1 MLSLLAA
8 ILVFG
13 LIILFHEFGHFL
25 FAKLGG
31 ICVLEFSLG
40 MGPRLISFKRGDTRY
55 SLKLLPFGGSCMML
69 GEDEDPEDFEEKAE
83 KDIRRK
89 SGLLLDEDEE
99 EEEEAQNTLSSETGQ
114 DTCALEE
121 EYGIPEEQGN
131 EPPVRYAPDGTP
143 VSGLAFHEAP
153 ILARFLTI
161 AAGPVFNFILALA
174 CGIAVVAYAGCQPPE
189 IVQVQAGSPAAEAGL
204 QTGDVITRMNGKRIH
219 LYQEVAMYNT
229 FHPGETVNLEY
240 RRGDETHK
248 TAVTPAYSEETGGY
262 LMGISG
268 GIPRAPKSL
277 FETIQYSAYELR
289 YMVDLTFQSLKML
302 VTGQVSRKDV
312 AGPVGIVVM
321 IDQTVEASNS
331 YGILTVFINLANMCL
346 ILSANLGIMNLL
358 PIPALDGGRL
368 VFILIEAVRGKPV
381 DPEKEGMI
389 HMAGMAVL
397 MTLMV
402 LILFNDI
409 ANLF

>member
-8 ILVFG
+8 VLVFG

-40 MGPRLISFKRGDTRY
+40 LGPRLISVKRGDTRY

-69 GEDEDPEDFEEKAE
+69 GEDEEPEDFGEKAE
-83 KDIRRK
+83 QDIRKK
-89 SGLLLDEDEE
+89 SGLLLDE
-99 EEEEAQNTLSSETGQ
+99 EEEAQNALSSETGQ
-114 DTCALEE
+114 DICSLEE
-121 EYGIPEEQGN
+121 EYDRPEEQGN

-143 VSGLAFHEAP
+143 VKGLAFHEAP

-161 AAGPVFNFILALA
+161 AAGPVFNFILALV
-174 CGIAVVAYAGCQPPE
+174 CGIAVAAYAGCQPPE
-189 IVQVQAGSPAAEAGL
+189 IVQVQARSPAAEAGL
-204 QTGDVITRMNGKRIH
+204 QAGDVITRMNGKRIH

-248 TAVTPAYSEETGGY
+248 TTVTPAYSKETGGY

-321 IDQTVEASNS
+321 IDQTVEASSS

>member
-8 ILVFG
+8 VLVFG

-69 GEDEDPEDFEEKAE
+69 GEDEDPEDFGEKAE
-83 KDIRRK
+83 QDIRKK
-89 SGLLLDEDEE
+89 SGLLSNEE
-99 EEEEAQNTLSSETGQ
+99 EDVQNVPSSETKQ
-114 DTCALEE
+114 DTCILEE
-121 EYGIPEEQGN
+121 KYGGQEEPGN
-131 EPPVRYAPDGTP
+131 DPAVRYAPDGTP
-143 VSGLAFHEAP
+143 VKGLAFHEAP

-161 AAGPVFNFILALA
+161 AAGPVFNFILALV
-174 CGIAVVAYAGCQPPE
+174 CGIAVAAYAGCQPPE

-204 QTGDVITRMNGKRIH
+204 QAGDVITRMNGKRIH

-240 RRGDETHK
+240 RRGKEIHK
-248 TAVTPAYSEETGGY
+248 TTVTPAYSEETGGY

-277 FETIQYSAYELR
+277 FETIQYSAYEFR

-321 IDQTVEASNS
+321 IDQTVEASSS
-331 YGILTVFINLANMCL
+331 YGILTVLVNLANMCL

-402 LILFNDI
+402 VILFNDI

>member
-40 MGPRLISFKRGDTRY
+40 MGPRLLSFKRGDTRY

-69 GEDEDPEDFEEKAE
+69 GEDDDPEDFEEKAG
-83 KDIRRK
+83 KDIRKK
-89 SGLLLDEDEE
+89 SELLLKEENEVQETLFSEAGIDPEKSMKEE
-99 EEEEAQNTLSSETGQ
+99 EG
-114 DTCALEE
+114 
-121 EYGIPEEQGN
+121 GIQASRSGEL
-131 EPPVRYAPDGTP
+131 PVRYTSDGTP
-143 VSGLAFHEAP
+143 VNGLAFHEASVF
-153 ILARFLTI
+153 ARFLTI
-161 AAGPVFNFILALA
+161 AAGPVFNFILALV

-189 IVQVQAGSPAAEAGL
+189 IIKVQEGSPAAEAGL
-204 QTGDVITRMNGKRIH
+204 QAGDVITRINGKRIH
-219 LYQEVAMYNT
+219 LYQEVAMQNT
-229 FHPGETVNLEY
+229 FHPGEIVHMEY
-240 RRGDETHK
+240 RRGEEIHK
-248 TAVTPAYSEETGGY
+248 TVVTPAYSEEAGGY

-268 GIPRAPKSL
+268 GIPRAPRSL
-277 FETIQYSAYELR
+277 AETLQYSVYEFR

-321 IDQTVEASNS
+321 IDQTVEESSS
-331 YGILTVFINLANMCL
+331 YGIMSVLISLANMCL

-397 MTLMV
+397 MVLMV
-402 LILFNDI
+402 VILFNDI

>member
-1 MLSLLAA
+1 
-8 ILVFG
+8 
-13 LIILFHEFGHFL
+13 
-25 FAKLGG
+25 
-31 ICVLEFSLG
+31 
-40 MGPRLISFKRGDTRY
+40 
-55 SLKLLPFGGSCMML
+55 MML

-89 SGLLLDEDEE
+89 SGLLLDE
-99 EEEEAQNTLSSETGQ
+99 EEEAQNALSSETGQ
-114 DTCALEE
+114 DICALEE
-121 EYGIPEEQGN
+121 EYDRPEEQGN

-189 IVQVQAGSPAAEAGL
+189 IVQVQTGSPAAEAGL

-248 TAVTPAYSEETGGY
+248 TTVTPAYSEETGGY

-321 IDQTVEASNS
+321 IDQTVEASSS
-331 YGILTVFINLANMCL
+331 YGILTVLINLANMCL

>member
-69 GEDEDPEDFEEKAE
+69 GEDENPEDFGEKAE
-83 KDIRRK
+83 QDIRRK
-89 SGLLLDEDEE
+89 SGLLANEE
-99 EEEEAQNTLSSETGQ
+99 ENAQETPSSETEQ
-114 DTCALEE
+114 DTWALEE
-121 EYGIPEEQGN
+121 EQDGQEERGK
-131 EPPVRYAPDGTP
+131 EISVRYAPDGTP
-143 VSGLAFHEAP
+143 VRGLAFHEAP

-161 AAGPVFNFILALA
+161 AAGPVFNFILALV

-204 QTGDVITRMNGKRIH
+204 QAGDVITRINGKRIR
-219 LYQEVAMYNT
+219 LYQEVAMQNT
-229 FHPGETVNLEY
+229 FHPGEIVHMEY
-240 RRGDETHK
+240 RRGEEVHK
-248 TAVTPAYSEETGGY
+248 AVITPAYSEEMGGY

-277 FETIQYSAYELR
+277 FETIEYSVYEFR
-289 YMVDLTFQSLKML
+289 YMIDLTFQSLKML
-302 VTGQVSRKDV
+302 VTRQVSRKDV

-321 IDQTVEASNS
+321 IDKTVEESSS
-331 YGILTVFINLANMCL
+331 YGILTVLISLANMCL

-397 MTLMV
+397 MALMV
-402 LILFNDI
+402 VILFNDI

>member
-8 ILVFG
+8 VLVFG

-204 QTGDVITRMNGKRIH
+204 QTGDVITRM
-219 LYQEVAMYNT
+219 
-229 FHPGETVNLEY
+229 
-240 RRGDETHK
+240 
-248 TAVTPAYSEETGGY
+248 
-262 LMGISG
+262 
-268 GIPRAPKSL
+268 
-277 FETIQYSAYELR
+277 IQYSAYELR

-321 IDQTVEASNS
+321 IDQTVEASSS

-389 HMAGMAVL
+389 HMAGMADGFDFV
-397 MTLMV
+397 
-402 LILFNDI
+402 
-409 ANLF
+409 

>member
-13 LIILFHEFGHFL
+13 IIILFHEFGHFL

-40 MGPRLISFKRGDTRY
+40 MGPRLLSFKRGDTRY

-69 GEDEDPEDFEEKAE
+69 GEDEDPESMSMDEKAQ
-83 KDIRRK
+83 KDIRKK
-89 SGLLLDEDEE
+89 SEALASSGEE
-99 EEEEAQNTLSSETGQ
+99 PSEPLQ
-114 DTCALEE
+114 AVLESRRN
-121 EYGIPEEQGN
+121 PS
-131 EPPVRYAPDGTP
+131 EPPVRYGPDGTP
-143 VSGLAFHEAP
+143 VRGLAFHEASV
-153 ILARFLTI
+153 LARFLTI

-189 IVQVQAGSPAAEAGL
+189 IGAVQEGSPAAEAGL
-204 QTGDVITRMNGKRIH
+204 QPGDVITRINGKRIN
-219 LYQEVAMYNT
+219 LYQEVAMQNT
-229 FHPGETVNLEY
+229 FHPGEPMELEY
-240 RRGDETHK
+240 KRDGELYRTN
-248 TAVTPAYSEETGGY
+248 VTPAYSEESGGY
-262 LMGISG
+262 LMGIVSAY
-268 GIPRAPKSL
+268 PRAPESV
-277 FETIQYSAYELR
+277 FEALQYSFYEFR
-289 YMVDLTFQSLKML
+289 YIIDLTFKSLQML

-321 IDQTVEASNS
+321 IDKTVEASSS
-331 YGILTVFINLANMCL
+331 YGLLNVLMNLINMSLL
-346 ILSANLGIMNLL
+346 LSANLGIMNLL

-368 VFILIEAVRGKPV
+368 VFILIEALRGRPV

-397 MTLMV
+397 MVLMV
-402 LILFNDI
+402 VILFNDI
-409 ANLF
+409 INVL

>member
-69 GEDEDPEDFEEKAE
+69 GEDEDPEDLEEKAKKDIKKKSESLSGETGGLLSGERRTAGEKNCEEEKCKEGKGEGGKE
-83 KDIRRK
+83 KD
-89 SGLLLDEDEE
+89 G
-99 EEEEAQNTLSSETGQ
+99 
-114 DTCALEE
+114 
-121 EYGIPEEQGN
+121 
-131 EPPVRYAPDGTP
+131 PPIRYAPDGTP
-143 VSGLAFHEAP
+143 VRGLAFHEASVF
-153 ILARFLTI
+153 ARFLTI
-161 AAGPVFNFILALA
+161 AAGPVFNFILALV
-174 CGIAVVAYAGCQPPE
+174 CGIAVVAYAGCQPAQVVS
-189 IVQVQAGSPAAEAGL
+189 VQEGSPAAEAGL
-204 QTGDVITRMNGKRIH
+204 QAGDVITRINGKKIH
-219 LYQEVAMYNT
+219 LYREVVMQNT
-229 FHPGETVNLEY
+229 FHPGELVEMEY
-240 RRGDETHK
+240 KRDGEIHR
-248 TAVTPAYSEETGGY
+248 ASVTPAYSEEAGGY
-262 LMGISG
+262 LMGITG
-268 GIPRAPKSL
+268 GLARAPKSI
-277 FETIQYSAYELR
+277 FETVQYSFYEFR

-302 VTGQVSRKDV
+302 VTGQVSKEDV

-321 IDQTVEASNS
+321 IDKTVEESS
-331 YGILTVFINLANMCL
+331 HYGIMSVLINLANMCL

-368 VFILIEAVRGKPV
+368 VFILLEAVRGKPV

-397 MTLMV
+397 MVLMV
-402 LILFNDI
+402 VILFNDI
-409 ANLF
+409 TNLL

>member
-1 MLSLLAA
+1 
-8 ILVFG
+8 
-13 LIILFHEFGHFL
+13 
-25 FAKLGG
+25 
-31 ICVLEFSLG
+31 
-40 MGPRLISFKRGDTRY
+40 
-55 SLKLLPFGGSCMML
+55 
-69 GEDEDPEDFEEKAE
+69 
-83 KDIRRK
+83 
-89 SGLLLDEDEE
+89 
-99 EEEEAQNTLSSETGQ
+99 
-114 DTCALEE
+114 
-121 EYGIPEEQGN
+121 
-131 EPPVRYAPDGTP
+131 
-143 VSGLAFHEAP
+143 
-153 ILARFLTI
+153 
-161 AAGPVFNFILALA
+161 
-174 CGIAVVAYAGCQPPE
+174 
-189 IVQVQAGSPAAEAGL
+189 
-204 QTGDVITRMNGKRIH
+204 
-219 LYQEVAMYNT
+219 MYNT

-240 RRGDETHK
+240 RRGDEIHK
-248 TAVTPAYSEETGGY
+248 TAVTPAYSEEMGGY

-268 GIPRAPKSL
+268 GIPRVPKSL

-321 IDQTVEASNS
+321 IDQTVEASSS

-409 ANLF
+409 AICLIGGIYYDIQSFNETSSNRQPRYRRRQSGFDSVYVQYKD

>member
-8 ILVFG
+8 VLVFG

-69 GEDEDPEDFEEKAE
+69 GEDEEPEDFGEKAE
-83 KDIRRK
+83 QDIRKK
-89 SGLLLDEDEE
+89 SGLLLDDEE
-99 EEEEAQNTLSSETGQ
+99 DAQNALSSETKQ
-114 DTCALEE
+114 DTCVLEE
-121 EYGIPEEQGN
+121 QRGGQEDPGN

-143 VSGLAFHEAP
+143 VKGLAFHEAP

-161 AAGPVFNFILALA
+161 AAGPVFNFILALV
-174 CGIAVVAYAGCQPPE
+174 CGIAVAAYAGCQPPE

-204 QTGDVITRMNGKRIH
+204 QAGDVITRMNGKRIH

-240 RRGDETHK
+240 RRGEEIHK
-248 TAVTPAYSEETGGY
+248 TTVTPAYSEETGGY

-277 FETIQYSAYELR
+277 FETIQYSVYEFR

-321 IDQTVEASNS
+321 IDQTVEASSS
-331 YGILTVFINLANMCL
+331 YGILTVLVNLANMCL

-402 LILFNDI
+402 VILFNDI

>member
-40 MGPRLISFKRGDTRY
+40 MGPRLLSFKRGDTRY

-69 GEDEDPEDFEEKAE
+69 GEDEEPEDFEEKAG
-83 KDIRRK
+83 KDIRKK
-89 SGLLLDEDEE
+89 SEMLLHEGEEPISSEDETDPAE
-99 EEEEAQNTLSSETGQ
+99 S
-114 DTCALEE
+114 ALESDIRQTE
-121 EYGIPEEQGN
+121 QEGGIPI
-131 EPPVRYAPDGTP
+131 RYAPDGTP
-143 VSGLAFHEAP
+143 VRGLAFHEASVFT
-153 ILARFLTI
+153 RFLTI
-161 AAGPVFNFILALA
+161 AAGPVFNFILALV

-189 IVQVQAGSPAAEAGL
+189 IFKVQEGSPAAEAGL
-204 QTGDVITRMNGKRIH
+204 QPGDVITRINGKKVH
-219 LYQEVAMYNT
+219 LYQEVAMQNT
-229 FHPGETVNLEY
+229 FHPGETMNLEY
-240 RRGDETHK
+240 RRGEELHK
-248 TAVTPAYSEETGGY
+248 TTVTPAYSEAEGSY
-262 LMGISG
+262 LMGIAG

-277 FETIQYSAYELR
+277 FETVQYSVYEFR
-289 YMVDLTFQSLKML
+289 YLVNLTFQSLKML

-321 IDQTVEASNS
+321 IDKTVEESSS
-331 YGILTVFINLANMCL
+331 YGIMTVLITLANMCL
-346 ILSANLGIMNLL
+346 VLSANLGIMNLL

-397 MTLMV
+397 MVLMV
-402 LILFNDI
+402 VILFNDI
-409 ANLF
+409 ANLL

>member
-1 MLSLLAA
+1 
-8 ILVFG
+8 
-13 LIILFHEFGHFL
+13 
-25 FAKLGG
+25 
-31 ICVLEFSLG
+31 
-40 MGPRLISFKRGDTRY
+40 
-55 SLKLLPFGGSCMML
+55 
-69 GEDEDPEDFEEKAE
+69 
-83 KDIRRK
+83 
-89 SGLLLDEDEE
+89 
-99 EEEEAQNTLSSETGQ
+99 
-114 DTCALEE
+114 
-121 EYGIPEEQGN
+121 
-131 EPPVRYAPDGTP
+131 
-143 VSGLAFHEAP
+143 
-153 ILARFLTI
+153 
-161 AAGPVFNFILALA
+161 
-174 CGIAVVAYAGCQPPE
+174 
-189 IVQVQAGSPAAEAGL
+189 
-204 QTGDVITRMNGKRIH
+204 
-219 LYQEVAMYNT
+219 
-229 FHPGETVNLEY
+229 
-240 RRGDETHK
+240 
-248 TAVTPAYSEETGGY
+248 
-262 LMGISG
+262 MGISG

-277 FETIQYSAYELR
+277 FETIRYSAYELR

-321 IDQTVEASNS
+321 IDQTVEASSS
-331 YGILTVFINLANMCL
+331 YGILTVLINLANMCL

>member
-8 ILVFG
+8 VLVFG

-69 GEDEDPEDFEEKAE
+69 GEDEDPEDFGEKAE
-83 KDIRRK
+83 QDIRKK
-89 SGLLLDEDEE
+89 SGLLSNEE
-99 EEEEAQNTLSSETGQ
+99 EDVQNVPSSETKQ
-114 DTCALEE
+114 DTCILEE
-121 EYGIPEEQGN
+121 KYGGQEEPGN
-131 EPPVRYAPDGTP
+131 DPAVRYAPDGTP
-143 VSGLAFHEAP
+143 VKGLAFHEAP
-153 ILARFLTI
+153 SLARFLTI
-161 AAGPVFNFILALA
+161 AAGPVFNFILALV
-174 CGIAVVAYAGCQPPE
+174 CGIAVAAYAGCQPPE

-321 IDQTVEASNS
+321 IDQTVEASSS

>member
-8 ILVFG
+8 VLVFG

-69 GEDEDPEDFEEKAE
+69 GEDEDPEDFGEKAE
-83 KDIRRK
+83 QDIRKK
-89 SGLLLDEDEE
+89 SGLLSTEE
-99 EEEEAQNTLSSETGQ
+99 EDVQNVPSSEPKQ
-114 DTCALEE
+114 DTCILEE
-121 EYGIPEEQGN
+121 KYGGQEEPGN
-131 EPPVRYAPDGTP
+131 DPAVRYAPDGTP
-143 VSGLAFHEAP
+143 VKGLAFHEAP

-161 AAGPVFNFILALA
+161 AAGPVFNFILALV
-174 CGIAVVAYAGCQPPE
+174 CGIAVAAYAGCQPPE

-321 IDQTVEASNS
+321 IDQTVEASSS

>member
-69 GEDEDPEDFEEKAE
+69 GEDEDPEDLEEKAKKDIKKKSESLSGETGGLLSGERRTAGEENCEEEKCKEGKGEGGKE
-83 KDIRRK
+83 KD
-89 SGLLLDEDEE
+89 G
-99 EEEEAQNTLSSETGQ
+99 
-114 DTCALEE
+114 
-121 EYGIPEEQGN
+121 
-131 EPPVRYAPDGTP
+131 PPIRYAPDGTP
-143 VSGLAFHEAP
+143 VRGLAFHEASVF
-153 ILARFLTI
+153 ARFLTI
-161 AAGPVFNFILALA
+161 AAGPVFNFILALV
-174 CGIAVVAYAGCQPPE
+174 CGIAVVAYAGCQPAQVVS
-189 IVQVQAGSPAAEAGL
+189 VQEGSPAAEAGL
-204 QTGDVITRMNGKRIH
+204 QAGDVITRINGKKIH
-219 LYQEVAMYNT
+219 LYREVVMQNT
-229 FHPGETVNLEY
+229 FHPGELVEMEY
-240 RRGDETHK
+240 KRDGEVHRTS
-248 TAVTPAYSEETGGY
+248 VTPAYSEEAGGY
-262 LMGISG
+262 LMGITG
-268 GIPRAPKSL
+268 GLARAPKSI
-277 FETIQYSAYELR
+277 FETVQYSFYEFR

-302 VTGQVSRKDV
+302 VTGQVSKEDV

-321 IDQTVEASNS
+321 IDKTVEESS
-331 YGILTVFINLANMCL
+331 HYGIMSVLINLANMCL

-368 VFILIEAVRGKPV
+368 VFILLEAVRGKPV

-397 MTLMV
+397 MVLMV
-402 LILFNDI
+402 VILFNDI
-409 ANLF
+409 TNLL

>member
-69 GEDEDPEDFEEKAE
+69 GEDEDPDDFQEKAE
-83 KDIRRK
+83 TDIRKK
-89 SGLLLDEDEE
+89 SELLLHEE
-99 EEEEAQNTLSSETGQ
+99 EEKQEPLPSESPIR
-114 DTCALEE
+114 
-121 EYGIPEEQGN
+121 YG
-131 EPPVRYAPDGTP
+131 PDGTP
-143 VSGLAFHEAP
+143 VNGLAFHEASVF
-153 ILARFLTI
+153 ARFLTI
-161 AAGPVFNFILALA
+161 AAGPVFNFILALV

-189 IVQVQAGSPAAEAGL
+189 IFQVQNGSPAAEAGL
-204 QTGDVITRMNGKRIH
+204 QPGDVITRINGKKVH
-219 LYQEVAMYNT
+219 LYQEVAMQNT
-229 FHPGETVNLEY
+229 FHPGETINLEY
-240 RRGDETHK
+240 RRGEELYK
-248 TAVTPAYSEETGGY
+248 TTVTPAYSEETGGY
-262 LMGISG
+262 LMGIAG
-268 GIPRAPKSL
+268 GIPRAPRSL
-277 FETIQYSAYELR
+277 FETVQYSVYEFR

-302 VTGQVSRKDV
+302 VTGRVSRQDV

-321 IDQTVEASNS
+321 IDQTVEESSS
-331 YGILTVFINLANMCL
+331 YGIMTVLITLANMCL

-397 MTLMV
+397 MVLMV
-402 LILFNDI
+402 VILFNDI
-409 ANLF
+409 ANLL

>member
-8 ILVFG
+8 VLVFG

-89 SGLLLDEDEE
+89 SGLLLDE
-99 EEEEAQNTLSSETGQ
+99 EEEAQNALSSETGQ
-114 DTCALEE
+114 DICALEE
-121 EYGIPEEQGN
+121 EYDRPEEQGN
-131 EPPVRYAPDGTP
+131 EPPVVRYAPDGTP

-189 IVQVQAGSPAAEAGL
+189 IVQVQTGSPAAEAGL

-248 TAVTPAYSEETGGY
+248 TTVTPAYSEETGGY

-268 GIPRAPKSL
+268 RINR
-277 FETIQYSAYELR
+277 
-289 YMVDLTFQSLKML
+289 
-302 VTGQVSRKDV
+302 TG
-312 AGPVGIVVM
+312 
-321 IDQTVEASNS
+321 
-331 YGILTVFINLANMCL
+331 
-346 ILSANLGIMNLL
+346 
-358 PIPALDGGRL
+358 
-368 VFILIEAVRGKPV
+368 
-381 DPEKEGMI
+381 
-389 HMAGMAVL
+389 
-397 MTLMV
+397 
-402 LILFNDI
+402 
-409 ANLF
+409 